1 MPILDDKTQLL
12 LDAYALGAL
21 STDKAL
27 AETVA
32 GRTILTPDQNEAA
45 RLLGR
50 EVEDCEDDVI
60 SPSRQVVGPDRL
72 GGTQTGSEL
81 GEESGR

>member
-1 MPILDDKTQLL
+1 MLADKSQLL
-12 LDAYALGAL
+12 LDAYVLCAL

-27 AETVA
+27 AESVA
-32 GRTILTPDQNEAA
+32 GKTILTTDQNEAA
-45 RLLGR
+45 RLQGR
-50 EVEDCEDDVI
+50 EVEDLEDDVV